1 MKVHQNLPLSSLTYY
16 HIGGIAKYVLE
27 VSSTADLDEAL
38 YFLKKE
44 KIEKVQILG
53 FGANILL
60 PDEDFDG
67 AVLWLHGKGSSIEL
81 IEETEVKVFAG
92 ETMNS
97 LILFTFSQGLVG
109 LEWAGGLPSSVGG
122 AVRGNAGAFGSEIKD
137 TVSKV
142 EAVNY
147 KQQGVDFKAFTNE
160 ECHFSYRNSYFKEN
174 QSLLIASVTFRLRKG
189 TAEEI
194 EEARKV
200 YEKNII
206 YRKTHHPME
215 YPSCGSVFMN
225 VVKPDEVEKILS
237 IWPDVRELSESKWH
251 KKVSMGY
258 VIHRLGF
265 TGKRVGDAQVSP
277 KHSNY
282 IVNLGDAKAQDV
294 EDLIEEIKKK
304 FYDTFGFYPTPEV
317 MISQNT

>member
-16 HIGGIAKYVLE
+16 HIGGNAKYVLE
-27 VSSTADLDEAL
+27 VSSVLEVHEAL
-38 YFLKKE
+38 AFIRKE
-44 KIEKVQILG
+44 EIERVQILG

-67 AVLWLHGKGSSIEL
+67 AILWLHGNGSAIESHGDKE
-81 IEETEVKVFAG
+81 ITVFAG
-92 ETMNS
+92 ESMDS
-97 LILFTFSQGLVG
+97 LIQFSFNQDLVG

-122 AVRGNAGAFGSEIKD
+122 AVRGNAGAFGAEIKD
-137 TVSKV
+137 IVQKV
-142 EAVNY
+142 EAVNFT
-147 KQQGVDFKAFTNE
+147 QGDDIRVFTND

-174 QSLLIASVTFRLRKG
+174 QSFLITSVTFTLRKG
-189 TAEEI
+189 TDEEVD
-194 EEARKV
+194 EARKI
-200 YEKNII
+200 YEKNIL

-237 IWPDVRELSESKWH
+237 IWPDVRELSEGKWH
-251 KKVSMGY
+251 KKISMGY
-258 VIHRLGF
+258 VIDRLGF
-265 TGKRVGDAQVSP
+265 TGKRIGDAQVSP

-282 IVNLGDAKAQDV
+282 IVNLGNAKAQDV
-294 EDLIEEIKKK
+294 EDLIEEIKNK

-317 MISQNT
+317 MIPYNT